1 VEPWNSGTVPL
12 YLGFDAS
19 TQGLTAIVL
28 EISAGARRIVFQHSL
43 NFDRDLPEYGTTA
56 GVRQGDEPGVVYS
69 PPQMWA
75 DALDRVMGTLASA
88 AEVDIENI
96 RAISGSAQQHGS
108 VYLNRSADAV
118 LSQLDPAAP
127 LAPQLGTIFARREA
141 PVWLDAS
148 TTRECREIEA
158 AMGGAEALQAITGS
172 PAYERFT
179 GPQIRKFHREQPDA
193 YAATARIHLVSSF
206 MGSLLLGA
214 AGTLDP
220 GDASGMNLMDLSSN
234 SWSPAA
240 LEATAPDLLEKLPPI
255 RASWESAGR
264 LSSYWQKR
272 YAFPPAAIVNW
283 SGDNPGSLVG
293 TGVIRPGI
301 LAVSLGTSDTV
312 FACTPHP
319 GPGPSHVFRSPT
331 GEFMS
336 LVCFRNGSLAREW
349 MRFEHRLDWDA
360 VAHLLDERPGN
371 DGFVMLPWLESEIT
385 PHVPHAGV
393 RRFAFDRHDA
403 GRNVRGLIEGQMM
416 AMANHAAD
424 VTADPIERI
433 VATGGAATNRA
444 ILQVMSNV
452 FGVDVYRLDVGNSAA
467 LGAALR
473 AYHAERLAAGE
484 PVSWKTVVSGFTEPK
499 PGHRVSPNPKLV
511 TLYKELR
518 REYSILER
526 LHKDRR
532 AVC

>member
-1 VEPWNSGTVPL
+1 MPL
-12 YLGFDAS
+12 YLGLDAS
-19 TQGLTAIVL
+19 TQSLTAIVL
-28 EISAGARRIVFQHSL
+28 EISDTQRRVVFQHSL

-56 GVRQGDEPGVVYS
+56 GVREGSEPGVVYAS
-69 PPQMWA
+69 PLMWA
-75 DALDRVMGTLASA
+75 EALDHVMGALAAA
-88 AEVDIENI
+88 AEVDVEEL

-108 VYLNRSADAV
+108 VYLHRSADAL

-127 LAPQLGTIFARREA
+127 LAPQLRMIFARREA

-158 AMGGAEALQAITGS
+158 AVGGAQTLRAVTGS
-172 PAYERFT
+172 PACERFT
-179 GPQIRKFHREQPDA
+179 GPQIRKFHQEQPGA

-206 MGSLLLGA
+206 MASLLLGA
-214 AGTLDP
+214 SAPLDP
-220 GDASGMNLMDLSSN
+220 GDASGMNLMELASN
-234 SWSPAA
+234 SWWPAA
-240 LEATAPDLLEKLPPI
+240 LDATAPDLPAKLPPI
-255 RASWESAGR
+255 CPSWERAGR

-319 GPGPSHVFRSPT
+319 GPRPSHVFRSPT

-349 MRFEHRLDWDA
+349 IRFEHRLDWDMFA
-360 VAHLLDERPGN
+360 YLLEERPGN
-371 DGFVMLPWLESEIT
+371 DGYVMLPWLETEIT

-393 RRFAFDRHDA
+393 RRFGFDRLDV
-403 GRNVRGLIEGQMM
+403 GKNVRGLVEGQMM

-424 VTADPIERI
+424 VTTGPIERI
-433 VATGGAATNRA
+433 IATGGGATNRA
-444 ILQVMSNV
+444 LLQVMANV
-452 FGVDVYRLDVGNSAA
+452 FGVDVYRLDVGNAAA

-473 AYHAERLAAGE
+473 AYHAERVAAGE
-484 PVSWKTVVSGFTEPK
+484 PVSWQTVVSGFTEPN

-511 TLYKELR
+511 ALYEELR
-518 REYSILER
+518 REYAILER
-526 LHKDRR
+526 LHRDRR
-532 AVC
+532 TIC

>member
-1 VEPWNSGTVPL
+1 MSL
-12 YLGFDAS
+12 YLGLDAS
-19 TQGLTAIVL
+19 TQSLTAIVV
-28 EISAGARRIVFQHSL
+28 EITEHDRRIVFQHSL
-43 NFDRDLPEYGTTA
+43 NFDRDLPEYSTTA

-69 PPQMWA
+69 SPQMWA
-75 DALDRVMGTLASA
+75 DALDRVLGALASA

-158 AMGGAEALQAITGS
+158 AMGGAETLQAITGS

-179 GPQIRKFHREQPDA
+179 GPQIRKFHKEQPDA

-206 MGSLLLGA
+206 MGTLLLGA
-214 AGTLDP
+214 AGPLDP

-234 SWSPAA
+234 AWSPAA
-240 LEATAPDLLEKLPPI
+240 IEATAPDLLEKLPPI
-255 RASWESAGR
+255 RPSWESAGR

-272 YAFPPAAIVNW
+272 YAFPPAASVNW

-293 TGVIRPGI
+293 TGVIGPGI

-319 GPGPSHVFRSPT
+319 GPRPAHVFRSPT

-349 MRFEHRLDWDA
+349 IRFEHRLDWDTF
-360 VAHLLDERPGN
+360 AHLLDERPGN
-371 DGFVMLPWLESEIT
+371 DGYVMLPWLETEIT

-393 RRFAFDRHDA
+393 RRFGFDRLDV
-403 GRNVRGLIEGQMM
+403 GRNVRGLVEGQMM

-424 VTADPIERI
+424 VAAGPIERI
-433 VATGGAATNRA
+433 IATGGAAANRA
-444 ILQVMSNV
+444 LLQVMSNV

-473 AYHAERLAAGE
+473 AFHAERLAAGE
-484 PVSWKTVVSGFTEPK
+484 PVSWKTVVSGFTEPN

-511 TLYKELR
+511 TLYEELR

-532 AVC
+532 AIG

>member
-1 VEPWNSGTVPL
+1 MPL
-12 YLGFDAS
+12 YLGLDAS

-28 EISAGARRIVFQHSL
+28 EISAGTRRIVFQHSL
-43 NFDRDLPEYGTTA
+43 NFDRDLPEYATVA
-56 GVRQGDEPGVVYS
+56 GVRQGDEPGVVSS

-75 DALDRVMGTLASA
+75 DALDRIMGILAA
-88 AEVDIENI
+88 AADVDVESI

-108 VYLNRSADAV
+108 VYFNRAADAL
-118 LSQLDPAAP
+118 LSDLDPATP
-127 LAPQLGTIFARREA
+127 LAPQLRMVFSRREA

-158 AMGGAEALQAITGS
+158 AVGGAATLQALTGS
-172 PAYERFT
+172 AACERFT
-179 GPQIRKFHREQPDA
+179 GPQIRKFHKQQPDA
-193 YAATARIHLVSSF
+193 YATTGRIHLVSSF
-206 MGSLLLGA
+206 MSSLLLGRTA
-214 AGTLDP
+214 PLDP
-220 GDASGMNLMDLSSN
+220 GDASGMNLMDLRSN

-240 LEATAPDLLEKLPPI
+240 LDATAPDLLDKLPPI
-255 RASWESAGR
+255 RPSWESAGR

-272 YAFPPAAIVNW
+272 YSFPPAAIVNW

-319 GPGPSHVFRSPT
+319 GPRPAHVFRSPN
-331 GEFMS
+331 GDFMS

-349 MRFEHRLDWDA
+349 IRFEHRLDWDA
-360 VAHLLDERPGN
+360 FANLLEQQPGN
-371 DGFVMLPWLESEIT
+371 HGYIMLPWLETEIT

-393 RRFAFDRHDA
+393 RRFGFDRFDA
-403 GRNVRGLIEGQMM
+403 GRNVRGLVEGQMM

-424 VTADPIERI
+424 VSAEPIERI
-433 VATGGAATNRA
+433 IATGGAATNRA
-444 ILQVMSNV
+444 ILQVMANV
-452 FGVDVYRLDVGNSAA
+452 FGVDVYRLDVENSAA

-473 AYHAERLAAGE
+473 AYHADRLTAGE
-484 PVSWKTVVSGFTEPK
+484 PVSWKTVVSGFTEPN

-511 TLYKELR
+511 TLYEELR
-518 REYSILER
+518 REYAILER

-532 AVC
+532 AIC

>member
-1 VEPWNSGTVPL
+1 MPL
-12 YLGFDAS
+12 YLGLDAS
-19 TQGLTAIVL
+19 TQSLTAIVV
-28 EISAGARRIVFQHSL
+28 EISDKQRRVVFQHSL
-43 NFDRDLPEYGTTA
+43 NFDRDLPDYGTIA
-56 GVRQGDEPGVVYS
+56 GVRQGDDPGVVYS
-69 PPQMWA
+69 SPQMWA
-75 DALDRVMGTLASA
+75 EALDRVMGALASA
-88 AEVDIENI
+88 AEVDIEDI

-108 VYLNRSADAV
+108 IYLHRSADAL
-118 LSQLDPAAP
+118 LSRLDPAAP
-127 LAPQLGTIFARREA
+127 LAPQLSTIFARREA

-158 AMGGAEALQAITGS
+158 AIGGAQTLRAVTGS
-172 PAYERFT
+172 PACERFT
-179 GPQIRKFHREQPDA
+179 GPQIRKFHQEQPGT

-206 MGSLLLGA
+206 MASLLLGA
-214 AGTLDP
+214 SAPLDP
-220 GDASGMNLMDLSSN
+220 GDASGMNLMELASN
-234 SWSPAA
+234 SWWPAA
-240 LEATAPDLLEKLPPI
+240 LDATAPDLLAKLPPI
-255 RASWESAGR
+255 RPSWEHAGR

-272 YAFPPAAIVNW
+272 YAFPPAAIINW

-293 TGVIRPGI
+293 TGVVRPGL

-319 GPGPSHVFRSPT
+319 GPRPSHVFRSPT

-349 MRFEHRLDWDA
+349 IRFEHRLDWDTFA
-360 VAHLLDERPGN
+360 YLLEERPGN
-371 DGFVMLPWLESEIT
+371 DGYVMLPWLETEIT

-393 RRFAFDRHDA
+393 RRFGFDRLDV
-403 GRNVRGLIEGQMM
+403 GRNVRALVEGQMM

-424 VTADPIERI
+424 VTAGPIERI
-433 VATGGAATNRA
+433 IATGGAATNRA
-444 ILQVMSNV
+444 LLQVMANV

-484 PVSWKTVVSGFTEPK
+484 PVSWNTVVSGFTEPN

-511 TLYKELR
+511 ALYGHLR

-526 LHKDRR
+526 LHQDRR
-532 AVC
+532 AIC